1 MGKLKIIVFIDA
13 GHGGKDPGAVYK
25 KLIEK
30 EIVLVIAKKCKNVL
44 QQYDIE
50 VVMSREID
58 KFVELSE
65 RAKMANNVKAIYFV
79 SIHCNAGGGDRG
91 EVIHSIYRGKGLELS
106 NKIAA
111 ELKAIGQT
119 SVKEY
124 DKKGTG
130 GTDYYAVIR
139 ETNMDAAIVECAFLD
154 NEIDNKIIDTIKEQ
168 EAFGVAIAKGIL
180 AQLGIKYKGDT
191 NTINKPKP
199 SKPSTSNPKP
209 STWDDSVRGK
219 IGVVTGTGVNVRLD
233 GNMNG
238 KILGTVNKGQK
249 LTLFRLEG
257 DWYHCYSIYNGH
269 NRCYVHKDYIKVQA
283 TVIQEG
289 AAYCTVKVL
298 NVRNGAS
305 TDYSI
310 QGELNLN
317 EKVTIVGRAGNWHQV
332 RYYNAPAKC
341 NKVGWVSSAYLR
353 ITKDI

>member
-1 MGKLKIIVFIDA
+1 MEKYIVCLDA
-13 GHGGKDPGAVYK
+13 GHGGSDPGASYG

-30 EIVLVIAKKCKNVL
+30 DIVLITTLSCRNVL
-44 QQYDIE
+44 TEHGVQVIMTRTTDTY
-50 VVMSREID
+50 VG
-58 KFVELSE
+58 LSQ
-65 RAKMANNVKAIYFV
+65 RAQIANLAKAIYFV
-79 SIHCNAGGGDRG
+79 SIHCNAGKGDRG
-91 EVIHSIYRGKGLELS
+91 EVISSIYRGKGLSLS
-106 NKIAA
+106 NNIAR
-111 ELKAIGQT
+111 EMKAIGQDT
-119 SVKEY
+119 VKEY
-124 DKKGTG
+124 SKKGSG

-154 NEIDNKIIDTIKEQ
+154 NEIDNKIIDTVKEQ

-209 STWDDSVRGK
+209 STWDDSVKGK

-233 GNMNG
+233 GNMKG

-249 LTLFRLEG
+249 FTLYRLEG
-257 DWYHCYSIYNGH
+257 DWYHCYSIYNGY
-269 NRCYVHKDYIKVQA
+269 NRCYVHKDYIKVQS

-289 AAYCTVKVL
+289 VGYCTVKSL

-305 TDYSI
+305 TDYKI

-317 EKVTIVGRAGNWHQV
+317 EKVTIVGKAGNWRQV

-353 ITKDI
+353 IIKDI

>member
-1 MGKLKIIVFIDA
+1 MANNIVCLDA
-13 GHGGKDPGAVYK
+13 GHGGSDPGASYG

-30 EIVLVIAKKCKNVL
+30 QIVLIATLTCRNVL
-44 QQYDIE
+44 VEHGVQ
-50 VVMSREID
+50 VVLTRNTD
-58 KFVELSE
+58 VYVGLSQ
-65 RAKMANNVKAIYFV
+65 RAQIANNAKANYFV

-91 EVIHSIYRGKGLELS
+91 EVINSIYRGKGLELS

-111 ELKAIGQT
+111 EMKAIGQDT
-119 SVKEY
+119 VKQY
-124 DKKGTG
+124 DKKGDG

-139 ETNMDAAIVECAFLD
+139 ETNMDAVIVECAFLD
-154 NEIDNKIIDTIKEQ
+154 NEIDNKIIATAKEQ

-180 AQLGIKYKGDT
+180 AQLGIPYKGT
-191 NTINKPKP
+191 APQKPKP
-199 SKPSTSNPKP
+199 SKPSISNQKP
-209 STWDDSVRGK
+209 SIWDDSVRGK

-257 DWYHCYSIYNGH
+257 DWYHCYSIYNGY
-269 NRCYVHKDYIKVQA
+269 NRCYVHKDYIKVQT

-289 AAYCTVKVL
+289 TAYCTVKVL

-305 TDYSI
+305 TDYGI

-317 EKVTIVGRAGNWHQV
+317 EKVAIVGRAGNWRQV

-353 ITKDI
+353 IIKDI

>member
-1 MGKLKIIVFIDA
+1 MANYIVCLDA
-13 GHGGKDPGAVYK
+13 GHGGSDPGACYG

-30 EIVLVIAKKCKNVL
+30 DIVLVATLSCRNVL
-44 QQYDIE
+44 TEHGVQ
-50 VVMSREID
+50 VVLTRSTD
-58 KFVELSE
+58 TYVGLSE
-65 RAKMANNVKAIYFV
+65 RAQIANLAKAIYFV
-79 SIHCNAGGGDRG
+79 SIHCNAGKGDRG
-91 EVIHSIYRGKGLELS
+91 EVISSIYRGKGLSLS
-106 NKIAA
+106 NNIAK
-111 ELKAIGQT
+111 EMKAIGQDV
-119 SVKEY
+119 VKEY
-124 DKKGTG
+124 TKKGSG

-154 NEIDNKIIDTIKEQ
+154 NEIDNKIIDTVKEQ

-180 AQLGIKYKGDT
+180 AQLGIKYKGS
-191 NTINKPKP
+191 NPSKPKQDN
-199 SKPSTSNPKP
+199 KPSTSKP

-219 IGVVTGTGVNVRLD
+219 VGVVTGTGVNVRLD

-249 LTLFRLEG
+249 LTLYRLEG
-257 DWYHCYSIYNGH
+257 DWYHCYSIYNGY
-269 NRCYVHKDYIKVQA
+269 NRCYVHKDYIKVQT

-289 AAYCTVKVL
+289 TAYCTVKVL

-310 QGELNLN
+310 QGELNLM
-317 EKVTIVGRAGNWHQV
+317 EKVAIVGRAGNWRQV

>member
-1 MGKLKIIVFIDA
+1 MKNYIVCLDA
-13 GHGGKDPGAVYK
+13 GHGGSDPGACYG

-30 EIVLVIAKKCKNVL
+30 DIVLITTLSCRNVL
-44 QQYDIE
+44 TEHGVQVLLTRSTDTY
-50 VVMSREID
+50 VGLSR
-58 KFVELSE
+58 
-65 RAKMANNVKAIYFV
+65 RAQIANKAKAIYFV
-79 SIHCNAGGGDRG
+79 SIHCNAGKGDRG
-91 EVIHSIYRGKGLELS
+91 EVISSIYRGKGLSLS
-106 NKIAA
+106 NNIAK
-111 ELKAIGQT
+111 EMKVIGQDT
-119 SVKEY
+119 VKEY
-124 DKKGTG
+124 NKKGTG

-139 ETNMDAAIVECAFLD
+139 ETNMDAVIVECAFLD
-154 NEIDNKIIDTIKEQ
+154 NTTDNQIIDTIKEQ

-180 AQLGIKYKGDT
+180 AQLGIPYKGKT
-191 NTINKPKP
+191 PSKPKP
-199 SKPSTSNPKP
+199 SKKPSTSKP

-249 LTLFRLEG
+249 LTLYRLEG
-257 DWYHCYSIYNGH
+257 DWYHCYSIYNGY
-269 NRCYVHKDYIKVQA
+269 NRCYVHKDYIKIQT

-289 AAYCTVKVL
+289 TAYCTVKVL

-310 QGELNLN
+310 QGELNLM
-317 EKVTIVGRAGNWHQV
+317 EKVAIIGRAGNWRQV
-332 RYYNAPAKC
+332 RYYNASAKC